1 MYVCARAC
9 ALMHNHVSQRA
20 ETYLI
25 IGFGKGVE
33 SGDAR
38 NALQSLACV
47 GKGIFA
53 AGTVLCSWT

>member
-1 MYVCARAC
+1 
-9 ALMHNHVSQRA
+9 MHNHVPQRA

-38 NALQSLACV
+38 NALQSLACE

-53 AGTVLCSWT
+53 SGTLLVILDLDPAPL